1 MTRFIMLSAS
11 KRFRKRESNSKAFIQ
26 FSWIFLFLVLFSS
39 LAWSQGYTPSY
50 NYRESRGFEITPFYG
65 YQFGGKHSVYEGE
78 ININDAQNFGLSLNF
93 EVPYK
98 EGTQMEILWIMQK
111 SNLYKR
117 NYYTGISENLFGL
130 YTHYIQVGGIYGLQQ
145 NNLLPFV
152 SLAVGAV
159 LFHPTSSRYSDEWF
173 FSMSLG
179 GGVKIYL
186 NERLG
191 IRLQARALFPI
202 IWGGGGLWCGSGGCS
217 VGIGGTSSIVQ
228 GDVTAGLIIRL

>member
-1 MTRFIMLSAS
+1 MLPGIRWFRNEEFNSGILSKLIRF
-11 KRFRKRESNSKAFIQ
+11 
-26 FSWIFLFLVLFSS
+26 FLLLLLFTP
-39 LAWSQGYTPSY
+39 LARSQGYTPGY
-50 NYRESRGFEITPFYG
+50 DYRESRGFEITPFYG

-93 EVPYK
+93 ELPYK

-111 SNLYKR
+111 SNLYKK

-130 YTHYIQVGGIYGLQQ
+130 YTHYIQVGGIYGMQQ

-159 LFHPTSSRYSDEWF
+159 LFHPTNSRYSDEWF

-202 IWGGGGLWCGSGGCS
+202 IWGGGGLWCGGGGCS